1 MTEPAARPRRR
12 WKFLLIFLRAALL
25 FGLAALWYINT
36 QSFQSYVRGR
46 LVAEVERITGGRA
59 EIGSFHV
66 VPFHFRLKC
75 GTSRCMAQSL
85 LPIFRLPWNTLLAQ
99 LKVISLLRTEFGFN
113 TVMLDHPIVHISIA
127 PDGTT
132 NIPGLKVQTPVPV
145 GARVDQLFALSIDH
159 LSVRNGELVWGDR
172 SIPLDF
178 SVQGTALQMDYAF
191 LRSRYDGHLKI
202 GKADTNFSTFRP
214 FSWMTS
220 TDFSLGSNFVDLSS
234 LTWNSGRSSFKANG
248 RINDFRNPHFTG
260 NYDAQIDVEEAAAI
274 ARSTDLRR
282 GVSAIQGQR
291 RMVARTFTTSGALAL
306 RDLTWE
312 GDQREQLRTPPF
324 PATTRLMISN

>member
-12 WKFLLIFLRAALL
+12 WKFLLIFLGAALL

-66 VPFHFRLKC
+66 VPFHLQVEIRNITVHGKEPASDIPLAHAD
-75 GTSRCMAQSL
+75 S
-85 LPIFRLPWNTLLAQ
+85 LLAQ

-282 GVSAIQGQR
+282 GVAQFKGSGEWSARHLYNLGSP
-291 RMVARTFTTSGALAL
+291 RTAGSDMG
-306 RDLTWE
+306 R
-312 GDQREQLRTPPF
+312 
-324 PATTRLMISN
+324 